1 MTCITLRKIK
11 PEEEIVALYD
21 RHYFGNFNIDCCC
34 SHKNYHNNPCPES
47 PDKKNRKRNKTS
59 AQSVTKTIKSKSKRT
74 ERQTSFFLTNQDI
87 SSRFSKTEQDLEES
101 SDENDDTPI
110 RPIFYDSLYSDN
122 TPDKIVGPRSP
133 LLDDSTANQL
143 STDFIGQVENWEN
156 NLLTEEVDISSDDVL
171 DFLPSSP
178 PLFESTPLNLSIFEE
193 VDEINIEHD
202 EASDDS
208 DELDTSSSFEVFSG
222 SSLSVSR
229 FYDSFNLL
237 SSRHKLSEEAKKDI
251 LKLLSFSLPSPNN
264 LSVLTP
270 NSLLPNIVIT
280 EKDSSCFL
288 IIDLR
293 LQLES
298 IIEQNFELIKISWS
312 GTCSWSASTDCF
324 KYGELQIVLN
334 IDGASVFK
342 SRNIAIWPLWV
353 QLYNLPPKVRYAVNN
368 MCLLALWHGFGKPD
382 FEEFLPLIFSDLQL
396 TLKRNLTVQNLGK
409 ISIRVRCLVADM
421 PATAYSLCMTQ
432 HMGYF
437 SCAFCFMRGVHHKNL
452 LLFPVKAPLTMRTKE
467 SFIWCGRKAEQKQK
481 PVLGVKRFSPFNA
494 ILDFPWDAPI
504 DPMHQVFLGTAKVLS
519 KFMIL
524 LVFKAKFSLM
534 QHRMSMCMV
543 PFNILHRPKN
553 LDEIKFW
560 KAADFKLFF
569 FHIAPLT
576 ITTDLIPTAN
586 QSQLL
591 GFRLLCIAI
600 RMLSKLSV
608 EENDLVV
615 ADLLLSKFFNSFVQ
629 NSGVHSRSFNFHA
642 MRHLVEQ
649 VRRIG
654 PLCLFSAFAF
664 ESAHREL
671 LTGACGT
678 IKNPKNSVERF
689 LKRQM
694 TRSTSNGSAQ
704 FFSKKFSRKPQCKK
718 FTGTPNYCFS
728 FLPDVPSDCFFARH

>member
-1 MTCITLRKIK
+1 MCW
-11 PEEEIVALYD
+11 
-21 RHYFGNFNIDCCC
+21 
-34 SHKNYHNNPCPES
+34 
-47 PDKKNRKRNKTS
+47 
-59 AQSVTKTIKSKSKRT
+59 
-74 ERQTSFFLTNQDI
+74 
-87 SSRFSKTEQDLEES
+87 
-101 SDENDDTPI
+101 
-110 RPIFYDSLYSDN
+110 IFYLVRH
-122 TPDKIVGPRSP
+122 PC
-133 LLDDSTANQL
+133 L
-143 STDFIGQVENWEN
+143 S
-156 NLLTEEVDISSDDVL
+156 
-171 DFLPSSP
+171 
-178 PLFESTPLNLSIFEE
+178 ESTPLNLSIFEE

-208 DELDTSSSFEVFSG
+208 DELDTSSSFELFSVA
-222 SSLSVSR
+222 SLSVSS

-237 SSRHKLSEEAKKDI
+237 SSRPKLSEEAQKDI

-264 LSVLTP
+264 PSVLTP

-288 IIDLR
+288 IIDLWQ
-293 LQLES
+293 QLES
-298 IIEQNFELIKISWS
+298 IIEQNIELIKISWS
-312 GTCSWSASTDCF
+312 GTCSWSASTDCL
-324 KYGELQIVLN
+324 KYSELQIVLN

-342 SRNIAIWPLWV
+342 SRNIAVWPLWV

-368 MCLLALWHGFGKPD
+368 NCLLALWHGFCKPN
-382 FEEFLPLIFSDLQL
+382 FEEFLPSIVSELQL
-396 TLKRNLTVQNLGK
+396 TIKRNLTVQNLGK
-409 ISIRVRCLVADM
+409 VSIRVRCLVADM
-421 PATAYSLCMTQ
+421 PATAYALCMTQ

-437 SCAFCFMRGVHHKNL
+437 SCAFCFMRGVHHKNR

-519 KFMIL
+519 KFMIS

-534 QHRMSMCMV
+534 QHRMSTCKV
-543 PFNILHRPKN
+543 PFNILHRPKK
-553 LDEIKFW
+553 LDDIKFW

-600 RMLSKLSV
+600 RMLSKVSV

-629 NSGVHSRSFNFHA
+629 NFGVQSKSFNFHA

-654 PLCLFSAFAF
+654 PLWLFSAFAF

-678 IKNPKNSVERF
+678 IKIPKNLAERF

-704 FFSKKFSRKPQCKK
+704 FFSKKFSRSHSAKNSLEHL
-718 FTGTPNYCFS
+718 TIVLV
-728 FLPDVPSDCFFARH
+728 FLLTFLLIVFFCTILKQFG